1 MEEIEWLFLNFIRRG
16 FGSRMVIM
24 SIVMSVMRVIYLVF
38 WIVNSIVRFLGLNF
52 LKIEMFCIKVLFCLL
67 VRKCFFLWIV

>member
-24 SIVMSVMRVIYLVF
+24 SIVMSVMRVICLVF
-38 WIVNSIVRFLGLNF
+38 WIVNSIVRLLG
-52 LKIEMFCIKVLFCLL
+52 
-67 VRKCFFLWIV
+67 

>member
-1 MEEIEWLFLNFIRRG
+1 MEEIEWLFLNFIRRE

-38 WIVNSIVRFLGLNF
+38 WIVNNIVRLLGLNF